1 MQDFDTWSGQER
13 RIFRLLTRPR
23 STCGGYCRVG
33 KTEASERTRLAT
45 AVCLWKEL
53 SQPCSQSAQMQK
65 MMQDQEAALDMLRTT
80 SLGAISACA
89 GAGKTTVLVNLI
101 RGLGPEA
108 LVWLCPATKEEKAAF
123 VESLLDGPLQAE
135 EVLWLGYDATDRLEA
150 GRPFHFPLSSPLVFF
165 VAFINGSTWQWQP
178 YHYCFDNNVSHAAP
192 VTSTCVY
199 GVRIVQ

>member
-123 VESLLDGPLQAE
+123 VESLLDGHNHSFKQRLGERLGGDFRAE
-135 EVLWLGYDATDRLEA
+135 LRQLGGKKGLKMRRVLG
-150 GRPFHFPLSSPLVFF
+150 
-165 VAFINGSTWQWQP
+165 
-178 YHYCFDNNVSHAAP
+178 
-192 VTSTCVY
+192 
-199 GVRIVQ
+199 